1 MIFCDTSTIAK
12 LYVVEPESVAVRLR
26 LEAEDQVCVSEL
38 GRVEL
43 MGVFHRRLR
52 EGKWSQ
58 ADFVT
63 ALRQFTNDDIGGF
76 WSWLALDGKVVESAA
91 KLFTTLSAT
100 VFLRSSDCLH
110 LVTAMQN
117 NFTEIYTH
125 DKHQAA
131 AATVFG
137 VSPIAIPL

>member
-12 LYVVEPESVAVRLR
+12 LYVVEPESAAVRKR
-26 LEAEDQVCVSEL
+26 LESEDQVFISEL
-38 GRVEL
+38 ARVEL
-43 MGVFHRRLR
+43 MAVFHRRLR

-58 ADFVT
+58 GDFGT

-76 WSWLALDGKVVESAA
+76 WSWLALDGTVVDAA
-91 KLFTTLSAT
+91 SKTFVTLPAT

-110 LVTAMQN
+110 LVTAMRH
-117 NFTEIYTH
+117 NFTEIFTY

-131 AATVFG
+131 AATALG
-137 VSPIAIPL
+137 VSPVVIPP

>member
-12 LYVVEPESVAVRLR
+12 LYVPAPESAAVRLR
-26 LEAEDQVCVSEL
+26 LETEDQVCVSEL
-38 GRVEL
+38 ARVEL

-52 EGKWSQ
+52 EGKCTQ
-58 ADFVT
+58 ADFST

-76 WSWLALDGKVVESAA
+76 LSWLPLDGTVVEAASKTFLTLPSA
-91 KLFTTLSAT
+91 

-110 LVTAMQN
+110 FVTAMRH
-117 NFTEIYTH
+117 NFTEIDTY

-131 AATVFG
+131 AASALG
-137 VSPIAIPL
+137 VSPVAVPP